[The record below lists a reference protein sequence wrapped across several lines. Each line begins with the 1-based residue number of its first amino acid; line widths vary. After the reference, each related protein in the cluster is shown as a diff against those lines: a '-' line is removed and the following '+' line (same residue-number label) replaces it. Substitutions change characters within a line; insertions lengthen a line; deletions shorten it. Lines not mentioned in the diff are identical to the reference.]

1 MVGTTCILV
10 DYERERDDVV
20 HEAMIVPV
28 QGIFSN
34 LKTGRGRR
42 SPLNQNAALFFN
54 SFVDSSIHP
63 RSHKCAAS

>member
-1 MVGTTCILV
+1 MVGTTCILF
-10 DYERERDDVV
+10 DYERERERERDDVV

-42 SPLNQNAALFFN
+42 SPL
-54 SFVDSSIHP
+54 SSSAEP
-63 RSHKCAAS
+63 

>member
-10 DYERERDDVV
+10 DYERERERDDVV

-42 SPLNQNAALFFN
+42 SPL
-54 SFVDSSIHP
+54 SSSAEP
-63 RSHKCAAS
+63 